1 MSSVLLM
8 VIVGISV
15 AILVFGGSFISQE
28 LAQKYH
34 ETFKYNAK
42 RNLSDM
48 FLFIEPGKLFV
59 GNIVLMVVTFIV
71 VWAYTGAWF
80 VALIAVIGMA
90 ILPPYLYKYL
100 QKRRRKKFIQQLPDG
115 LNMICASMRSGSS
128 LINAI
133 EAMVQETEAPI
144 SQEFSLFLREQR
156 LGVDFME
163 ALDNMVERMPEQDFK
178 LVVSGMQISKE
189 IGGNLA
195 ETLERLG
202 ETLRKKIEMEGKIDS
217 LTAQGR
223 IQGIVMT
230 CLPIFLGYVLYHME
244 PVHMSRL
251 FTEPMGWIVIAGSS
265 VMLYIGYFFIQKI
278 VNIDV

>member
-8 VIVGISV
+8 AIVGISV

-48 FLFIEPGKLFV
+48 FLFIEPGKLFI

-80 VALIAVIGMA
+80 VALIAVVGMA

-133 EAMVQETEAPI
+133 EAMVQEAEAPI

>member
-133 EAMVQETEAPI
+133 EAMVQEVEAPI

>member
-133 EAMVQETEAPI
+133 EAMVQEAEAPI

-230 CLPIFLGYVLYHME
+230 CLPIFLGYVLYHTE

>member
-8 VIVGISV
+8 AIVGISV

-48 FLFIEPGKLFV
+48 FLFIEPGKLFI

-133 EAMVQETEAPI
+133 EAMVQEAEAPI

>member
-133 EAMVQETEAPI
+133 EAMVQEAEAPI